1 MVFDEPLDGVKLI
14 TIEMNDFICLKRGS
28 KYNLMIACQNAV
40 PNENTP
46 VEFKDYLISDEWFD
60 GIYIACD
67 KYYKPSKYNYLATDD
82 TYKQSLLVK
91 RGSDYY
97 FVGPFITGEILLKC
111 SSVEM
116 LSSLYVSGRVVNDG
130 SRNLIIEPVG
140 KLVDGGTMGKYF
152 PYYILGSVD
161 NIYDIDIDCPFQ
173 ILEKDGKMAIFD
185 ANTEIIKSAP
195 IENGKVDL
203 DKFLVPYISQDKS
216 EKIYWFE
223 DIDDM
228 EYIDDEFECVVKID
242 GKWEL
247 LKH

>member
-1 MVFDEPLDGVKLI
+1 
-14 TIEMNDFICLKRGS
+14 
-28 KYNLMIACQNAV
+28 
-40 PNENTP
+40 
-46 VEFKDYLISDEWFD
+46 
-60 GIYIACD
+60 
-67 KYYKPSKYNYLATDD
+67 
-82 TYKQSLLVK
+82 
-91 RGSDYY
+91 
-97 FVGPFITGEILLKC
+97 
-111 SSVEM
+111 
-116 LSSLYVSGRVVNDG
+116 
-130 SRNLIIEPVG
+130 
-140 KLVDGGTMGKYF
+140 
-152 PYYILGSVD
+152 
-161 NIYDIDIDCPFQ
+161 
-173 ILEKDGKMAIFD
+173 MAIFD